1 MGPKCCPETS
11 VNKLTLRKT
20 LRKAKTTNPSL
31 NVFVKTPTH
40 WLDSAMNSKSKF
52 QQQKLS

>member
-31 NVFVKTPTH
+31 NVFVNTPTH